1 MNKPVLIMQN
11 ITKKFPGVVA
21 ANDVSLDVRK
31 GEILALMG
39 ENGAGKS
46 TLMKI
51 LSGVIQKDSGK
62 IFFNGEEVVIEN
74 PIHAQKLGI
83 SIIHQELNL
92 LPNLSIYENIFIGLE
107 KRKARVFLDRR
118 TSQKMAE
125 EILDKIGMKV
135 NVNTLVKDLS
145 VAQRQ
150 MVEICKGLSMNPK
163 LMIMDEPT
171 SSLTEIETE
180 ILKKLIIKLKDQ
192 GVSIIYISHRIE
204 EVIELSD
211 RAIVLRDGI
220 VAGTLD
226 KKDITHD
233 NLIKLMVGRVISDFF
248 PRTENK
254 IGEEVLRA
262 ENISTKDLLK
272 NVSFSVRRG
281 EILGFA
287 GLIGAGRT
295 ELIRTVIGLDKK
307 SSGSVYKNG
316 NLISIKHSKDAL
328 KHNITYTPEDR
339 KLEGLVLHLTIREN
353 ITLSILERISKLSFI
368 NSVSDRSISKKYM
381 DDMRIV
387 ATGIEQKAGTLSG
400 GNQQKVV
407 ISKSLATNPDVLIL
421 DEPTRGVDVG
431 AKKEIHSII
440 NNLASQGM
448 AVILISSELPEIIGM
463 SDRII
468 IMHQGEVKGELLR
481 EEATQEKIL
490 HMAINQ

>member
-272 NVSFSVRRG
+272 DVSFSVRRG

-295 ELIRTVIGLDKK
+295 ELIRAVIGLDKK

>member
-1 MNKPVLIMQN
+1 MNKPVLKMQN
-11 ITKKFPGVVA
+11 ITKRFPGVTA
-21 ANDVSLDVRK
+21 ADNVNLDVYK

-62 IFFNGEEVVIEN
+62 IFFNGEEVIIEN

-92 LPNLSIYENIFIGLE
+92 LPNMSIYENIFIGLE
-107 KRKARVFLDRR
+107 KRKAHVFLDRK
-118 TSQKMAE
+118 TSQRKAQE
-125 EILDKIGMKV
+125 LLEKIGMKV
-135 NVNTLVKDLS
+135 SVNTLVKNLS

-180 ILKKLIIKLKDQ
+180 VLKKLIIKLREQ

-211 RAIVLRDGI
+211 RALVLRDGI

-226 KKDITHD
+226 KQDITHD

-248 PRTENK
+248 PRTQNK
-254 IGEEVLRA
+254 IGDEVLRA
-262 ENISTKDLLK
+262 QNISTKDLLK
-272 NVSFSVRRG
+272 DVSFSVRQG

-295 ELIRTVIGLDKK
+295 ELIRAVIGLDKK
-307 SSGSVYKNG
+307 SGGSVYKNG
-316 NLISIKHSKDAL
+316 KLVSIKHSKDAL
-328 KHNITYTPEDR
+328 KHSITYTPEDR
-339 KLEGLVLHLTIREN
+339 KLEGLVLNMTIREN
-353 ITLSILERISKLSFI
+353 TTLSILERISRLYFI
-368 NSVSDRSISKKYM
+368 SSVLDRNTSKKYL

-387 ATGIEQKAGTLSG
+387 ATGTEQKVGNLSG

-440 NNLASQGM
+440 NKLASEGM
-448 AVILISSELPEIIGM
+448 AVVIISSELPEIIGM

-468 IMHQGEVKGELLR
+468 VMHQGEVKGELSR
-481 EEATQEKIL
+481 REATQERIL